1 MMSRAA
7 PVDLYKLFMVVK
19 EKGGYDAVCKNRLW
33 DLVGEEYGLGVK
45 VGSSVELVYSKYLS
59 TLETW
64 LENVADSKFPDCDS
78 VDGRFKLGKH
88 LIDVQ
93 AEFSLGDCGDEEEA
107 GDELKSVCDYLD
119 GRKLCGTNRVKGM
132 NPELK
137 GAELQRVC
145 DYLVERR
152 MCGADRVKGESPDSN
167 GAKLDKVH
175 EYLDGR
181 TLCGTDVVK
190 DANLESNGAKNV
202 QNGELVDL
210 HMQDYRTNE
219 PNLRKSCNH
228 NAAMEIMEEFD
239 GGKILAVDVSDAVN
253 DMPGLSDGG
262 KRCDI
267 DDGGDDNDD
276 VIILDPSSVNRESF
290 GRKRK
295 RESVSEVL
303 RWVTS
308 IAKNPCDP
316 IIGSMP
322 EKSKWKSCSNQEIWK
337 QVLLFREALFL
348 KKDFESSSEKLSWLV
363 S

>member
-1 MMSRAA
+1 MMGRAA

-64 LENVADSKFPDCDS
+64 LENVADSKFPECDS

-88 LIDVQ
+88 LMEVQ
-93 AEFSLGDCGDEEEA
+93 AEFSLDEDYGEEEA
-107 GDELKSVCDYLD
+107 GDELKSACDYLD
-119 GRKLCGTNRVKGM
+119 GRKLCGST
-132 NPELK
+132 
-137 GAELQRVC
+137 
-145 DYLVERR
+145 
-152 MCGADRVKGESPDSN
+152 DRVKGENPDSI
-167 GAKLDKVH
+167 GAELDKVH
-175 EYLDGR
+175 ECLNGR

-190 DANLESNGAKNV
+190 DMNLESNRAKEV
-202 QNGELVDL
+202 QNGGLVDL
-210 HMQDYRTNE
+210 HMQKYRTNE
-219 PNLRKSCNH
+219 PNLRKLCNH

-239 GGKILAVDVSDAVN
+239 GSKILAVDVSDAVN
-253 DMPGLSDGG
+253 DTPGLSDGG
-262 KRCDI
+262 KRCDN
-267 DDGGDDNDD
+267 DDGDGDNDD
-276 VIILDPSSVNRESF
+276 VLILDTSSVNRESF

-295 RESVSEVL
+295 RESVSEML
-303 RWVTS
+303 SWVTS

-322 EKSKWKSCSNQEIWK
+322 EKSKWKSYSNQEIWK